1 MKTIEAMKKAMYF
14 IDDIPE
20 FSGAASADR
29 ADSVCNS
36 LREAIKREEAH
47 TVEPVRECW
56 YESSTMRV
64 CNKCGQVHDK
74 ATTHPTPAPSGEHGA
89 MKPEKEQDYRR
100 AIKKLQSQGFTVDN
114 LLRYLNKI
122 KEEVENKTQT

>member
-1 MKTIEAMKKAMYF
+1 MEANNDEVICPNCVTQFRA
-14 IDDIPE
+14 IPINVQYQLRVLE
-20 FSGAASADR
+20 QLTSGDVEMPEAAPQPPQNRS
-29 ADSVCNS
+29 
-36 LREAIKREEAH
+36 E
-47 TVEPVRECW
+47 
-56 YESSTMRV
+56 
-64 CNKCGQVHDK
+64 
-74 ATTHPTPAPSGEHGA
+74 A